1 MEYYLYK
8 QRGYPS
14 KTVWHFHYKEV
25 IFMGNEY
32 ILLLLKLIDKGVVT
46 SITVTKDI
54 VTVRIKK

>member
-1 MEYYLYK
+1 
-8 QRGYPS
+8 
-14 KTVWHFHYKEV
+14 
-25 IFMGNEY
+25 MGNEY